1 MVNGLRSLHNVR
13 EVWKWSSPSLS
24 WSDYEYCCLQA
35 ISWPQWQKLSLLAS
49 KLRDHAH
56 DQALIGRVH
65 CVALRRIVNRQSQ
78 IANRK
83 AWHRIVGWLGAVA
96 ASLNPFHFAAS
107 TALVLCEYEY
117 S

>member
-56 DQALIGRVH
+56 DQAPIGRVH
-65 CVALRRIVNRQSQ
+65 CVALRRIVNRQSS

-83 AWHRIVGWLGAVA
+83 SKGVASHCWLAWSGSGKSKSIPLRGQHCTRTL
-96 ASLNPFHFAAS
+96 
-107 TALVLCEYEY
+107 
-117 S
+117 